1 METIPVIKPIKTRE
15 YVVPESR
22 YKQVGKLPF
31 RSIILGSSGSG
42 KTILLQNMIIDIYK
56 GLFERIYIFS
66 PSIDVDYHTWLPV
79 KKYIENDLKLKETDD
94 EKFYFS
100 TYNPD
105 ALSQIIETQTKIIEY
120 QKKENYK
127 KCGAY

>member
-42 KTILLQNMIIDIYK
+42 KTILLQNMIIDIY
-56 GLFERIYIFS
+56 I
-66 PSIDVDYHTWLPV
+66 
-79 KKYIENDLKLKETDD
+79 
-94 EKFYFS
+94 
-100 TYNPD
+100 
-105 ALSQIIETQTKIIEY
+105 
-120 QKKENYK
+120 
-127 KCGAY
+127 

>member
-1 METIPVIKPIKTRE
+1 METIPVIKPIKTKE

-56 GLFERIYIFS
+56 GLFERIYIYFR
-66 PSIDVDYHTWLPV
+66 PV
-79 KKYIENDLKLKETDD
+79 LTL
-94 EKFYFS
+94 
-100 TYNPD
+100 
-105 ALSQIIETQTKIIEY
+105 IIKRGNQ
-120 QKKENYK
+120 
-127 KCGAY
+127 

>member
-66 PSIDVDYHTWLPV
+66 PSIEVDYQTWLPV
-79 KKYIENDLKLKETDD
+79 KNT
-94 EKFYFS
+94 
-100 TYNPD
+100 
-105 ALSQIIETQTKIIEY
+105 
-120 QKKENYK
+120 
-127 KCGAY
+127 